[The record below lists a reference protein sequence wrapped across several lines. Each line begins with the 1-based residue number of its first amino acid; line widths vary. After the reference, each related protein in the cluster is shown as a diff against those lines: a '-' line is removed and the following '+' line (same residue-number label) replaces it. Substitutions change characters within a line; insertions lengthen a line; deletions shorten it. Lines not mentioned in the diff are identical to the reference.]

1 MFEDEVRELV
11 TRALSEDRSAE
22 DTTSDLLGD
31 KSSRVVTGRFVAEK
45 VLVVAGLSVVR
56 EVLRQ
61 VDQAVK
67 YEVRVDEGESV
78 TEGAILAVVEG
89 PAKSLLAAERVAL
102 NFLQH
107 LSGIATE
114 TKRAVAAVGELA
126 AKITDTRKTL
136 PGLRSLEKYAVRMGG
151 GVNNRSSLADAVFIK
166 DNHWA
171 LIRAA
176 GTTLKHV
183 LESVPDGI
191 SVVVEVDCEAE
202 LREALESGVG
212 HVLVDNQDPETVS
225 RWVEIAGPDVVIEAS
240 GGISLDRVRDYAL
253 AGARRISLGAIT
265 HSARAA
271 PIGFELEV

>member
-11 TRALSEDRSAE
+11 TRALYEDRSAE
-22 DTTSDLLGD
+22 DTTSNLLGGEA
-31 KSSRVVTGRFVAEK
+31 SRIVTGRFVAEK
-45 VLVVAGLSVVR
+45 ALVVAGLSVVS
-56 EVLRQ
+56 EVFGQ

-78 TEGAILAVVEG
+78 AEGAILAVVEG
-89 PAKSLLAAERVAL
+89 PAKSLLAVERVAL

-114 TKRAVAAVGELA
+114 TRRAAEAVGELGA
-126 AKITDTRKTL
+126 EITDTRKTL
-136 PGLRSLEKYAVRMGG
+136 PGLRSLQKYAVRVGG
-151 GVNNRSSLADAVFIK
+151 GVNNRSSLADAVFVK

-171 LIRAA
+171 LMRAA
-176 GTTLKHV
+176 GITLKQM
-183 LESVPDGI
+183 LESVPGGI
-191 SVVVEVDCEAE
+191 PIVVEVDCESE

-212 HVLVDNQDPETVS
+212 HVLVDNQDPETVR

>member
-1 MFEDEVRELV
+1 MIEDEVRDLV
-11 TRALSEDRSAE
+11 TRALYEDRSAE
-22 DTTSDLLGD
+22 DTTSNLLGGEA
-31 KSSRVVTGRFVAEK
+31 SRVVTGRFVAEEA
-45 VLVVAGLSVVR
+45 LVVAGLPVVR

-61 VDQAVK
+61 VDQAVQ

-78 TEGAILAVVEG
+78 TEGAILAVVDG

-183 LESVPDGI
+183 LEAVPDGI
-191 SVVVEVDCEAE
+191 PDVVEVDCESE

-212 HVLVDNQDPETVS
+212 HVLVDNQDPETVA

-271 PIGFELEV
+271 AIGFELEV

>member
-1 MFEDEVRELV
+1 MIEDEVRDLV
-11 TRALSEDRSAE
+11 THALSEDRSAE
-22 DTTSDLLGD
+22 DTTSNLLGEEAL
-31 KSSRVVTGRFVAEK
+31 RVVTGRFVAEEA
-45 VLVVAGLSVVR
+45 LVVAGLPVVR
-56 EVLRQ
+56 EVFGQ

-78 TEGAILAVVEG
+78 AEGAILAVVEG

-114 TKRAVAAVGELA
+114 TKRAVAAVGELGA
-126 AKITDTRKTL
+126 RITDTRKTL
-136 PGLRSLEKYAVRMGG
+136 PGLRSLQKYAVRMGG
-151 GVNNRSSLADAVFIK
+151 GVNNRSSLADAVFVK

-171 LIRAA
+171 LIRTA
-176 GTTLKHV
+176 GITLKHV

-191 SVVVEVDCEAE
+191 HIVVEVDCESE
-202 LREALESGVG
+202 LREALESGVR
-212 HVLVDNQDPETVS
+212 HVLVDNQDPETVG

-271 PIGFELEV
+271 SIGFELEV